1 MLVANELK
9 LGPQL
14 CINKLYLPVKF
25 QHCNSNYSLTEN
37 CKTPKFAESA
47 FRLEKDCSLILKNY
61 IN

>member
-47 FRLEKDCSLILKNY
+47 FQT
-61 IN
+61 